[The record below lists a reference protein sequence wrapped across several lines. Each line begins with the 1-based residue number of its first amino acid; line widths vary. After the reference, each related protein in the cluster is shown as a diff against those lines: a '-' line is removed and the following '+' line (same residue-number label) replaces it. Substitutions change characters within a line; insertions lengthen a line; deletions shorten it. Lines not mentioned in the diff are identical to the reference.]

1 VESAYHSTF
10 DWIFTIPE
18 LGLTD
23 WVRNG
28 TGVFWINGKPGSG
41 KSPAIKHIYQNL
53 SKLTGGSSAS
63 LSNFRGVTAKFFF
76 FQRGSSIQKSLEGLL
91 QRILFQVLST
101 TEKLAELLLPGWL
114 NKNAPYEQK

>member
-1 VESAYHSTF
+1 VESAYRSTF
-10 DWIFTIPE
+10 DWILTPPE

-28 TGVFWINGKPGSG
+28 TCVFWINGKPGSG
-41 KSPAIKHIYQNL
+41 KSTAMKHIYQNL

-63 LSNFRGVTAKFFF
+63 PSNFRDVTAKFFF

-91 QRILFQVLST
+91 RSILFQVLST
-101 TEKLAELLLPGWL
+101 IEELAELLLPGWL
-114 NKNAPYEQK
+114 NRNCTV